1 MICVTGDLH
10 GDISRFKSPV
20 LKKLRRGD
28 ALIITGDF
36 GCIWDG
42 GKKEKRILKKLG
54 KKKYNVLFVEGV
66 HENFDL
72 LEEYPIEQWCG
83 GKTRLISGNL
93 RQLMRG
99 QYYTIAQKNVF
110 TFGGGQS
117 EENNSYLEPDEEQ
130 KWLKELPTDEE
141 LAEGLANLA
150 EHDNTADLIIS
161 YEPPAKM
168 IEFIDIGTTS
178 RNHINT
184 YLDKVLDTAKFKM
197 WYFGKRHINK
207 LIPPRY
213 RCIFDAIEVADATR
227 LPKQKKPKKQK
238 PEKVKKEK
246 TEKRSKKDKT
256 AGEEE

>member
-10 GDISRFKSPV
+10 GDLTRLSAPV
-20 LKKLRRGD
+20 LRKLKKGD

-42 GKKEKRILKKLG
+42 SKKEQKTLKKLG
-54 KKKYNVLFVEGV
+54 KKKYNILFVEGV
-66 HENFDL
+66 HENFEL
-72 LEEYPIEQWCG
+72 LEKYPVEEWCG

-99 QYYTIAQKNVF
+99 QYYEIAQKKVF
-110 TFGGGQS
+110 AFGGGQS
-117 EENNSYLEPDEEQ
+117 DENSSYLEPDDEQ
-130 KWLKELPTDEE
+130 KWLRELPTDEE
-141 LAEGLANLA
+141 LSEGLQNLA
-150 EHDNTADLIIS
+150 AHDNSADIIVT
-161 YEPPAKM
+161 YEPPARM

-184 YLDKVLDTAKFKM
+184 YLDTVLDTAKFGM

-213 RCIFDAIEVADATR
+213 RCIFDAVEVADSTR
-227 LPKQKKPKKQK
+227 LPKQKKSAP
-238 PEKVKKEK
+238 KKEK
-246 TEKRSKKDKT
+246 KSGKKDRKNRSE
-256 AGEEE
+256 GE

>member
-10 GDISRFKSPV
+10 GDLTRLSAPV
-20 LKKLRRGD
+20 LRKLKKGD

-42 GKKEKRILKKLG
+42 SKKEQKTLKKLG
-54 KKKYNVLFVEGV
+54 KKKYNILFVEGV
-66 HENFDL
+66 HENFEL
-72 LEEYPIEQWCG
+72 LEKYPVEEWCG

-99 QYYTIAQKNVF
+99 QYYEIAQKKVF
-110 TFGGGQS
+110 AFGGGQS
-117 EENNSYLEPDEEQ
+117 DENNSYLEPDDEQ
-130 KWLKELPTDEE
+130 KWLRELPTDEE
-141 LAEGLANLA
+141 LAEGLQNLA
-150 EHDNTADLIIS
+150 AHDNFADIIVT
-161 YEPPAKM
+161 YEPPARM

-184 YLDKVLDTAKFKM
+184 YLDTVLDTAKFGM

-213 RCIFDAIEVADATR
+213 RCIFDAVEVADDTR
-227 LPKQKKPKKQK
+227 LPKQKKSA
-238 PEKVKKEK
+238 PEKEKK
-246 TEKRSKKDKT
+246 TGKKDRKNRLE
-256 AGEEE
+256 GE

>member
-10 GDISRFKSPV
+10 GDLTRLNAPV
-20 LKKLRRGD
+20 LRKLKKGD

-42 GKKEKRILKKLG
+42 SKKEQKTLKKLG
-54 KKKYNVLFVEGV
+54 KKKYNILFVEGV
-66 HENFDL
+66 HENFEL
-72 LEEYPIEQWCG
+72 LEKYPIEEWCG

-99 QYYTIAQKNVF
+99 QYYEIAQKKVF
-110 TFGGGQS
+110 AFGGGQS
-117 EENNSYLEPDEEQ
+117 DENNSYLEPDDEQ
-130 KWLKELPTDEE
+130 KWLRELPTDDE
-141 LAEGLANLA
+141 LAEGLENLA
-150 EHDNTADLIIS
+150 AHDNFADIIVT
-161 YEPPAKM
+161 YEPPARM

-184 YLDKVLDTAKFKM
+184 YLDTVLDTAKFGM

-213 RCIFDAIEVADATR
+213 RCIFDAVEVADDTR
-227 LPKQKKPKKQK
+227 LPKQKKSA
-238 PEKVKKEK
+238 PEKEKK
-246 TEKRSKKDKT
+246 TGKKDRKNRSE
-256 AGEEE
+256 GE

>member
-10 GDISRFKSPV
+10 GDLTRLSAPV
-20 LKKLRRGD
+20 LRKLKKGD

-42 GKKEKRILKKLG
+42 SKKEQKTLKKLG
-54 KKKYNVLFVEGV
+54 KKKYNILFVEGV
-66 HENFDL
+66 HENFEL
-72 LEEYPIEQWCG
+72 LEKYPVEEWCG

-99 QYYTIAQKNVF
+99 QYYEIAQKKVF
-110 TFGGGQS
+110 AFGGGQS
-117 EENNSYLEPDEEQ
+117 DENNSYLEPDDEQ
-130 KWLKELPTDEE
+130 KWLRELPTDDE
-141 LAEGLANLA
+141 LAEGLQNLSA
-150 EHDNTADLIIS
+150 HDNFADIIVT
-161 YEPPAKM
+161 YEPPARM

-184 YLDKVLDTAKFKM
+184 YLDTVLDTAKFGM

-213 RCIFDAIEVADATR
+213 RCIFDAVEVADDTR
-227 LPKQKKPKKQK
+227 LPKQKKSA
-238 PEKVKKEK
+238 PEKEKK
-246 TEKRSKKDKT
+246 TGKKDRKNRSE
-256 AGEEE
+256 GE

>member
-20 LKKLRRGD
+20 LKKLKRGD

-42 GKKEKRILKKLG
+42 SEKEKKTLKMLG
-54 KKKYNVLFVEGV
+54 KKKYNILFVEGV

-72 LEEYPIEQWCG
+72 LKEYPVEQWCG

-99 QYYTIAQKNVF
+99 QYYTIAEKTVF
-110 TFGGGQS
+110 AFGGGQS

-150 EHDNTADLIIS
+150 KHDNTADFIIS
-161 YEPPAKM
+161 YEPPARM

-213 RCIFDAIEVADATR
+213 HCIFDAVEVADDTV
-227 LPKQKKPKKQK
+227 LPKQKKQK
-238 PEKVKKEK
+238 PEKDKK
-246 TEKRSKKDKT
+246 

>member
-1 MICVTGDLH
+1 
-10 GDISRFKSPV
+10 
-20 LKKLRRGD
+20 
-28 ALIITGDF
+28 
-36 GCIWDG
+36 
-42 GKKEKRILKKLG
+42 
-54 KKKYNVLFVEGV
+54 
-66 HENFDL
+66 
-72 LEEYPIEQWCG
+72 
-83 GKTRLISGNL
+83 
-93 RQLMRG
+93 MRG

-110 TFGGGQS
+110 AFGGGQS

-150 EHDNTADLIIS
+150 QHDNTADFIIS

-184 YLDKVLDTAKFKM
+184 YLDKVLDTAKFKR

-213 RCIFDAIEVADATR
+213 RCIFDAVEVADDTR

-238 PEKVKKEK
+238 PEKVKSEKVKPEKIKKEK
-246 TEKRSKKDKT
+246 AEKKPKKDKK

>member
-10 GDISRFKSPV
+10 GDLTRLSAPV
-20 LKKLRRGD
+20 LRKLKKGD

-42 GKKEKRILKKLG
+42 SKKEQKTLKKLG
-54 KKKYNVLFVEGV
+54 KKKYNILFVEGV
-66 HENFDL
+66 HENFEL
-72 LEEYPIEQWCG
+72 LEKYPVEEWCG

-99 QYYTIAQKNVF
+99 QYYEIAQKKVF
-110 TFGGGQS
+110 SFGGGQS
-117 EENNSYLEPDEEQ
+117 DENNSYLEPDDEQ
-130 KWLKELPTDEE
+130 KWLRELPTDDE
-141 LAEGLANLA
+141 LAEGLQNLA
-150 EHDNTADLIIS
+150 AHDNFADIIVT
-161 YEPPAKM
+161 YEPPARM

-184 YLDKVLDTAKFKM
+184 YLDTVLDTAKFGM

-213 RCIFDAIEVADATR
+213 RCIFDAVEVADDTR
-227 LPKQKKPKKQK
+227 LPKQKKSAPKK
-238 PEKVKKEK
+238 KK
-246 TEKRSKKDKT
+246 TGKKDDKNRSE
-256 AGEEE
+256 GE